1 MSNGTNKRSSVRVP
15 LTPNHIK
22 TINDV
27 DLLNKALEYI
37 APHYN
42 QAQDGWWDYS
52 FNYLP
57 QTENFNRA
65 FMFDGDVKDITN
77 ALESRLRHLNSL
89 NNRDNLGNHAP
100 QGYIFPGNSIP
111 LSDRRVSYP
120 EDKPNYIKGG
130 VVQKVGV
137 SPAELPTNVPVSTPV
152 NNTPNGTTNRP
163 TQGVNTDKKAVPTTT
178 PVTNTVGP
186 FNFLSGMTG
195 NTSSYAPLDRID
207 GSAPIFNGL
216 NTPTINN
223 TGSSTHLSNTMPDN
237 TISTGKDPNNV
248 LGDVLSRINGMVSG
262 SGDVLSML
270 GTINGMQDAEA
281 LTREHFSTS
290 KPNENFYKD
299 FGKAGLAELDASG
312 NYLDRTKVNQEN
324 NLHRQQAVHNA
335 NLAQNVRSSNVANVM
350 KQASHASS
358 LEGLKDINNAVDS
371 QRLSLSNNK
380 ANLLN
385 QIDQMIRQGAQQKD
399 IADRQDI
406 GTFYTNLSQNKMDYN
421 RGLQHLGSMIN
432 QRKLNEVTNNLL
444 SQLSHYGFAID
455 SNTGQLY
462 KR

>member
-1 MSNGTNKRSSVRVP
+1 MSNGTNKRNSVRVP
-15 LTPNHIK
+15 LTSNHIK

-77 ALESRLRHLNSL
+77 ALESRLRYLNSL

-111 LSDRRVSYP
+111 FSDRRVSYP

-130 VVQKVGV
+130 AVQKVGV
-137 SPAELPTNVPVSTPV
+137 SPTELPTN
-152 NNTPNGTTNRP
+152 
-163 TQGVNTDKKAVPTTT
+163 VPTTT

-186 FNFLSGMTG
+186 FNFLSGMTE
-195 NTSSYAPLDRID
+195 NTSPYATLDRID
-207 GSAPIFNGL
+207 GSAPVFNGL

-223 TGSSTHLSNTMPDN
+223 TNSSAPLSNTMPDN
-237 TISTGKDPNNV
+237 TVSVGKAPNDI

-270 GTINGMQDAEA
+270 GAINGMQDAEA

-335 NLAQNVRSSNVANVM
+335 NLAQNVRSNNVANVM

-385 QIDQMIRQGAQQKD
+385 QIDQMIRQGAHQKD

-455 SNTGQLY
+455 SNTGQIY
-462 KR
+462 KK